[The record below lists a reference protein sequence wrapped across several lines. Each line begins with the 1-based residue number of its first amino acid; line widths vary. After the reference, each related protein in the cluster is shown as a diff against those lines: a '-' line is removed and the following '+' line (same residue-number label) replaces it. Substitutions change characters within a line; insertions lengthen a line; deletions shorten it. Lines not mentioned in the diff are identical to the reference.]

1 MNCSTR
7 QVLLSVSFVLAF
19 ACATLGADGSSAP
32 RAVLQ
37 ASGKVQVNG
46 VGSRKTTT
54 LFLGDSVQTD
64 AHSVANII
72 AGGSS
77 VFVNPSASVK
87 FLGNAV
93 EVDTGDVTITTS
105 TGMAA
110 KADALTIAPAPGGQK
125 HAKFT
130 VGENEDS
137 VIIAALQGN
146 VAVSDGQETS
156 TTQEGQETTHKK
168 KKRNGGGAPPA
179 ATRWISVRNVAIVAG
194 ATIGTLIL
202 LDELDDYKRCISPP
216 GTPGTK
222 KCKCKIDQNGVQ
234 TCKEET

>member
-1 MNCSTR
+1 MNCSQR
-7 QVLLSVSFVLAF
+7 QLLSVSLVLAF
-19 ACATLGADGSSAP
+19 ACATLGADGSGAP
-32 RAVLQ
+32 GAVLQ

-54 LFLGDSVQTD
+54 LFSGDSVQTD
-64 AHSVANII
+64 AQSVANII
-72 AGGSS
+72 ASGTS
-77 VFVNPSASVK
+77 VFVNPNASVK

-105 TGMAA
+105 AGMAA
-110 KADALTIAPAPGGQK
+110 KADALTIAPAPGGRKQ
-125 HAKFT
+125 AKFE

-137 VIIAALQGN
+137 VIIAALQGD
-146 VAVSDGQETS
+146 VTVSDGQQTS

-168 KKRNGGGAPPA
+168 KKEGGGAAPA
-179 ATRWISVRNVAIVAG
+179 ATRWLSVRNVAIVAG
-194 ATIGTLIL
+194 ATIGTAILI
-202 LDELDDYKRCISPP
+202 DELNDYKKCISPP

-222 KCKCKIDQNGVQ
+222 KCKCKIDKNGIQ

>member
-1 MNCSTR
+1 MNCSPR
-7 QVLLSVSFVLAF
+7 QLLSVSLVLAF
-19 ACATLGADGSSAP
+19 ACATLGADGSGAP

-54 LFLGDSVQTD
+54 LFSGDSVQTD

-93 EVDTGDVTITTS
+93 EVDAGDVTITTS

-125 HAKFT
+125 HAKFA

-137 VIIAALQGN
+137 VIVAALQGD
-146 VAVSDGQETS
+146 VAVSDGQQTS
-156 TTQEGQETTHKK
+156 TTPEGQETTHK

-194 ATIGTLIL
+194 SVIGAAIL

-222 KCKCKIDQNGVQ
+222 KCKCKIDKNGVQ
-234 TCKEET
+234 TCREET